1 MPRWA
6 WLFVAV
12 TIGLGATMNP
22 QARVVRPVVI
32 GYLFPQDSLLDPAQI
47 AADKLTHINYAFAN
61 VRDGQVIEGFSR
73 DAENFK
79 VLAAMRRSHPHLKL
93 LVSVGGWTW
102 SKGFSDAAL
111 TPERRQRFV
120 ESAVAFVR
128 RHDLDGFDV
137 DWEYP
142 GLPGDGNTH
151 RPEDKANFT
160 ALMAQLRAALDRD
173 AAARGRSALLTF
185 AAGAFPAFIDH
196 TEMEKVQASVD
207 YVNLMTYDFRVASV
221 DRIAGHH
228 ANLYDHPGDDKQRSA
243 DRAVREFLAAGVPAA
258 KLVMGVPFYGR
269 GWRDVSPVADGLYQ
283 KGTAVEGMNLAYGR
297 LAAELV
303 GRDGFLRRWDAVA
316 QAPFLW
322 NADKRIFI
330 TYDDAESLR
339 LKAAYVRAKGLGG
352 VMFWQY
358 NEDPSG
364 ILLDALHT
372 TLNTM

>member
-1 MPRWA
+1 MMPRWA
-6 WLFVAV
+6 CLFVAML
-12 TIGLGATMNP
+12 GLGSTTNP
-22 QARVVRPVVI
+22 QAAVVRPLVI
-32 GYLFPQDSLLDPAQI
+32 GYLFPQDYLLDPAHI

-61 VRDGQVIEGFSR
+61 IRDGQVVEGFSR

-79 VLAAMRRSHPHLKL
+79 VLAAVRRSHPHLKV

-120 ESAVAFVR
+120 ESAVGFVR

-142 GLPGDGNTH
+142 GLPGDGNIH
-151 RPEDKANFT
+151 RPEDMANFT
-160 ALMAQLRAALDRD
+160 ALMAQLRAALDKD

-196 TEMEKVQASVD
+196 TEMAKVQASVD

-269 GWRDVSPVADGLYQ
+269 GWREVSSVADGLYQ
-283 KGTAVEGMNLAYGR
+283 KGTAVEGMNLTYGR
-297 LAAELV
+297 LAIELV
-303 GRDGFLRRWDAVA
+303 GRDGFARRWDPVA

-322 NADKRIFI
+322 NAERRIFI
-330 TYDDAESLR
+330 TYDDPDSLR
-339 LKAAYVRAKGLGG
+339 LKAAYVRAKGLAG

-358 NEDPSG
+358 SEDPSG
-364 ILLDALHT
+364 ALLDALHT
-372 TLNTM
+372 TLNPM

>member
-1 MPRWA
+1 MMPRSA
-6 WLFVAV
+6 CLFVAV
-12 TIGLGATMNP
+12 MLGLGSTVNP
-22 QARVVRPVVI
+22 QAPVVRPAVI
-32 GYLFPQDSLLDPAQI
+32 GYLFPQDHLLDPAQI

-61 VRDGQVIEGFSR
+61 VRDGHVVEGFSR

-79 VLAAMRRSHPHLKL
+79 VLAAVRRSHPHLKL

-120 ESAVAFVR
+120 ESAVDFVR

-160 ALMAQLRAALDRD
+160 ALMAQLRAALDKD
-173 AAARGRSALLTF
+173 AAVRGRSALLTF

-221 DRIAGHH
+221 DRVAGHH

-243 DRAVREFLAAGVPAA
+243 DRAVREFLASGVPAG

-269 GWRDVSPVADGLYQ
+269 GWRDVTPVADGLYQ
-283 KGTAVEGMNLAYGR
+283 KGMAVEGMNLSYGR

-303 GRDGFLRRWDAVA
+303 SRDGFDRRWDAVA
-316 QAPFLW
+316 KAPFLW
-322 NADKRIFI
+322 NADRRIFI
-330 TYDDAESLR
+330 TYDDPTRFGLR
-339 LKAAYVRAKGLGG
+339 PHTSAPRGWAARC
-352 VMFWQY
+352 
-358 NEDPSG
+358 SG
-364 ILLDALHT
+364 STVKTRPAPCST
-372 TLNTM
+372 RCTRR